1 LSDKF
6 AASIENSDLVRQLAS
21 RQKCACE
28 NTGHWWRGGV
38 LHLAMVPVSL
48 MNQPSCTAKR
58 VSYWFM
64 LGILILVISLHL
76 ATPLLAA
83 WFAYLALS
91 RLHFFK
97 RWGKWFAVTLF
108 LVLLAGLAYG
118 LGYVLNQIV
127 RTLPEIA
134 ERAVLAVIAWAK
146 AYHIELPFT
155 DFDSLKDFAVDT
167 TKSEVY
173 YLGSAVRFARGAA
186 TEFVLLVAGCVVA
199 ISIFLNPDFELPGA
213 VRENPYSRCCRE
225 ISKQFAV
232 LYRSFVTVMGA
243 QITIS
248 AINTILTGIFVLAV
262 QLPYGVVVLGA
273 TFLCGLL
280 PVVGNLISN
289 TIVVGIGFTV
299 SPRIALAALVF
310 LVIIHKLEY
319 FLNSK
324 IVGWRISNPLWL
336 TLLGLVVGERL
347 LGIPGMI
354 LAPVVLNYI
363 KVEASGSPENVPER
377 SHGPERSAQAA
388 GP

>member
-1 LSDKF
+1 MSD
-6 AASIENSDLVRQLAS
+6 
-21 RQKCACE
+21 
-28 NTGHWWRGGV
+28 
-38 LHLAMVPVSL
+38 
-48 MNQPSCTAKR
+48 
-58 VSYWFM
+58 
-64 LGILILVISLHL
+64 
-76 ATPLLAA
+76 TP
-83 WFAYLALS
+83 
-91 RLHFFK
+91 
-97 RWGKWFAVTLF
+97 
-108 LVLLAGLAYG
+108 
-118 LGYVLNQIV
+118 
-127 RTLPEIA
+127 RT
-134 ERAVLAVIAWAK
+134 AVLALIAWAK

-225 ISKQFAV
+225 ISKRFAV

-377 SHGPERSAQAA
+377 SHVPERSAQAA